1 MLKIRVPNFCGS
13 EIEYIC
19 SVIFGEWLG
28 VGYAIEVFDRYYI
41 LISKEDKN
49 IKLNA
54 DFFIKASSA
63 WLSSMSMP
71 ALPLE
76 RYSLKK
82 LYGILNF
89 EIHISETELPVL
101 YGKDYIS
108 VSENSIDCGIDIL
121 GSIFFMLSRYE
132 EVIVKERDNYNRF
145 LAKSSIAYKED
156 FLFRPIV
163 NEYLELLFALLKHL
177 FPQIVRSERQFQI
190 CPTHDIDIPFAFL
203 HNSNYRIIK
212 GIAGDLLKRRSLAL
226 ALATYSAWKKFR
238 KFGFQ
243 SDLYYCFDF
252 IMNESEKRN
261 LKSAFY
267 FLPSSSP
274 EMLRK
279 YPVTDFEMQ
288 SLLQSIDKRGHEIGI
303 HGFYGTYLN
312 GKAFKDDVNLL
323 QNTLDNLGINR
334 KVRGGRQHYLQWQ
347 NPETFNVWENAGM
360 KYDSTLSF
368 ADMPG
373 FRCGTC
379 YEYSVYDCIKRKKL
393 NLKEKP
399 LIVMECSV
407 IAKRYM
413 NLGLTYKALQV
424 FKRLKDTCKY
434 YDGNF
439 IILFHNTEFIT
450 TAQKEFYQKVLDC

>member
-1 MLKIRVPNFCGS
+1 MLKIKIPSFCVS
-13 EIEYIC
+13 EIQYTC
-19 SVIFGEWLG
+19 FVVFTEWLG
-28 VGYAIEVFDRYYI
+28 IEYELTQSEHDYI
-41 LISKEDKN
+41 LISFAEKELR
-49 IKLNA
+49 INA
-54 DFFIKASSA
+54 DFFIKASSD
-63 WLSSMSMP
+63 WLGKTSIP
-71 ALPLE
+71 TLPLKW
-76 RYSLKK
+76 YN
-82 LYGILNF
+82 LNKVKTRLSR
-89 EIHISETELPVL
+89 ELHICENEMPVL
-101 YGKDYIS
+101 YGIPEIKFN
-108 VSENSIDCGIDIL
+108 ENSIDCGIDIL
-121 GSIFFMLSRYE
+121 GGIFFMISRYE
-132 EVIVKERDNYNRF
+132 EIVIQERDSHSRF
-145 LAKSSIAYKED
+145 LAKSSIAHKEN
-156 FLFRPIV
+156 FLFRPV
-163 NEYLELLFALLKHL
+163 ANEYLELLFALLKHL
-177 FPQIVRSERQFQI
+177 FPQTVRSERQFQI

-212 GIAGDLLKRRSLAL
+212 GIAGDFLKRRSLAL
-226 ALATYSAWKKFR
+226 ASATYSAWKKFR

-323 QNTLDNLGINR
+323 QNTLYNLGINR

-360 KYDSTLSF
+360 EYDSTLSF

-399 LIVMECSV
+399 LIAMECSI
-407 IAKRYM
+407 IAERYM
-413 NLGLTYKALQV
+413 NLGLSDEALKIFKAL
-424 FKRLKDTCKY
+424 KTYCKY
-434 YDGNF
+434 YNGNF

-450 TAQKEFYQKVLDC
+450 NAQKEFYQKVLDC